1 MSLPETLEPSRFGYA
16 AFRQAP
22 VDRDIPGPLT
32 AFLLLPN
39 FNNTRQTIADLP
51 ANASSAGHDLD
62 IHPRLH
68 NQQSTAGLHLE
79 AGFASH

>member
-1 MSLPETLEPSRFGYA
+1 VSVPETLEPSRFGYA
-16 AFRQAP
+16 AFRHAL

-39 FNNTRQTIADLP
+39 FNNIGQTIANLP

-62 IHPRLH
+62 IHPQLH
-68 NQQSTAGLHLE
+68 NQQSIAGLHLE
-79 AGFASH
+79 AGFDSH